1 MKRAIAAAIF
11 ATALLPAAQAMA
23 DNWACSFPGQRV
35 DAWIRGQMFVSGAGQ
50 EFTVFDSLINEAHGG
65 PIPAK
70 VTANNDKRLTVKWT
84 LKRIEQRHGFAPRI
98 DYTLTYLKESGRAN
112 ITAIS
117 PTLEDYNNSDRAGG
131 NFGASGSCKPR

>member
-1 MKRAIAAAIF
+1 MRIAIVSAAIALLS
-11 ATALLPAAQAMA
+11 ATSALAQ
-23 DNWACSFPGQRV
+23 DWACSFPGQRV
-35 DAWIRGQMFVSGAGQ
+35 DAWIRGQIFVSGEGQ
-50 EFTVFDSLINEAHGG
+50 EFTVFDSLVNEAHGG

-98 DYTLTYLKESGRAN
+98 DYTLTYLKDTGRAN

-131 NFGASGSCKPR
+131 NFAAKGSCKPK